1 MAKTPIYSV
10 NDELNEVLRKL
21 RAEEGLVENVL
32 SVAKLLID
40 ARRAD
45 MTGSFTLHFTRGA
58 LRRIR
63 TELWS
68 TVEEM
73 SPDS

>member
-1 MAKTPIYSV
+1 MTQAPISSRER
-10 NDELNEVLRKL
+10 ELDEVLRKL
-21 RAEEGLVENVL
+21 RAEEGLVENVI
-32 SVAKLLID
+32 SVAKLLMD